1 MLTSFFRTVILLFFV
16 ILSLRLMGKRQIGE
30 LQTSEFIITILLSE
44 IASAP
49 ITNPEIP
56 LLCMIV
62 PILLLLTLELLIS
75 TALLHSSLLKRLFY
89 GTPSV
94 IVSRG
99 TVDLR
104 EMRRNR
110 MEIEELM
117 SELRLQ
123 GYSDLSDVNYAI
135 LEENGRLSVF
145 PFASEAPLTPSE
157 MNLRARER
165 GIAHLLIADGS
176 VLRNNLRCVGWTRDR
191 LTRELNSRQLCEKDV
206 FLFSVDDAGTVTCI
220 KKEDTLR

>member
-1 MLTSFFRTVILLFFV
+1 MITTVLRTTLVYFLLLIVIRV
-16 ILSLRLMGKRQIGE
+16 MGKRQIGE

-56 LLCMIV
+56 LLRMIV

-75 TALLHSSLLKRLFY
+75 TALLHSSILKRLFY
-89 GTPSV
+89 GKPSV

-145 PFASEAPLTPSE
+145 PFASEAPLTPSG

-176 VLRNNLRCVGWTRDR
+176 VLRNNLQCVGWTRDR
-191 LTRELNSRQLCEKDV
+191 LTRELNSRQLREKDV
-206 FLFSVDDAGTVTCI
+206 FLFSVDDAGTVTCV